1 MRISDWSSDVC
12 SSDLL
17 TPPAGAPAAWVT
29 EEVAPIPKN
38 IYGVTKAA
46 AEDLCQLFHRR
57 FGLPVVVLRTSRFFP
72 EPDDSRAMRVS
83 YADANV
89 KASELLFRRLDV
101 EDAVS
106 AHLLA
111 GERAAALGFRRDVIS
126 ATPPFRRGDLAALRS
141 AAPAVV

>member
-38 IYGVTKAA
+38 IYGVTKAT

-57 FGLPVVVLRTSRFFP
+57 FGLPCVVLRTSRFFP
-72 EPDDSRAMRVS
+72 EPDDSPAMRER

-89 KASELLFRRLDV
+89 KANEFLFRRLDI

-111 GERAAALGFRRDVIS
+111 AERAPDIGFRRYIDRKS
-126 ATPPFRRGDLAALRS
+126 TRLNS
-141 AAPAVV
+141 SH